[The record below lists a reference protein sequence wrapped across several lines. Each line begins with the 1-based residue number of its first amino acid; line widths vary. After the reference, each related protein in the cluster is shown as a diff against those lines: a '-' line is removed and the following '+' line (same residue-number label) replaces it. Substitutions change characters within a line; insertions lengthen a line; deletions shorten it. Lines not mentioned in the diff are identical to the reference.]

1 MYIECI
7 KSHDDDSLNIHKSA
21 KEFIDAPMSIEFQKR
36 GFRPVLCST
45 MYGDEINLRFREKD
59 FKENYVNIFFIDGY
73 VYYFKR
79 NIANPIYENIMKNA
93 ESLKDSPG
101 RTFIGDTFITFNQ
114 RLDRFTPYTYDDIF
128 NKIAEIKEITG
139 CKSAIVEYEE
149 NILK

>member
-21 KEFIDAPMSIEFQKR
+21 KEFIDAPLSIEFQKR
-36 GFRPVLCST
+36 GFKPVLYST
-45 MYGDEINLRFREKD
+45 MYGNEINLRFREEK
-59 FKENYVNIFFIDGY
+59 FTESYVNIFFIDGY
-73 VYYFKR
+73 VYYFTKEKS
-79 NIANPIYENIMKNA
+79 NPVYEQMMKNV
-93 ESLKDSPG
+93 ESLKDSTG
-101 RTFIGDTFITFNQ
+101 RTFIGNTFVSVTQ
-114 RLDRFTPYTYDDIF
+114 RLDKFTPYTYDDIF